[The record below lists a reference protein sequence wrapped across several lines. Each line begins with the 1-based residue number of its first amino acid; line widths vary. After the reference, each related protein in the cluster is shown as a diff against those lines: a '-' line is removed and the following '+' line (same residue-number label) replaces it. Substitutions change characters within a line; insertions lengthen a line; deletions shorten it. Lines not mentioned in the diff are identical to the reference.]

1 MKNKKIIIG
10 LCCGVVIIIGIFLVL
25 IATRK
30 PVEKNVRRA
39 DHSTKT
45 KTPTAELE
53 ILQAI
58 FKMVEIRHMYKD
70 VGW

>member
-1 MKNKKIIIG
+1 MSGRLIIKRKQK
-10 LCCGVVIIIGIFLVL
+10 LPERL
-25 IATRK
+25 I
-30 PVEKNVRRA
+30 
-39 DHSTKT
+39 
-45 KTPTAELE
+45 TAELE